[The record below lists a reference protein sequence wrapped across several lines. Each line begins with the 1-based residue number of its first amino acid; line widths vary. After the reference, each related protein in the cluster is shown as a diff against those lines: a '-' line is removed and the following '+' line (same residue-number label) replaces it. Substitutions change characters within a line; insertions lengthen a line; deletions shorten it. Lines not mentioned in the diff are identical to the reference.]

1 MINIIILIVASIFF
15 LLFPAISYNQP
26 NLCPNATWNSTAITF
41 ATTTTV
47 GSYPQGIFVD
57 TKNTVYVA
65 HRTNH
70 QVLVW
75 LNGSTT
81 PTGNISGG
89 LNYPYSVFVT
99 DIGDIYVDNGYSN
112 EQVDK
117 WTSNST
123 ISVPAMYMCGQCYGL
138 FVDITNTLYCSVF
151 SYHQVISNSQR
162 QGSNTWTIVA
172 GNGVAALS
180 STSLYNP
187 RGIFVD
193 KNLNLYVADS
203 ENDRIQFFPPGQLIG
218 TTLAGTGA
226 SGTIAL
232 LYPTA
237 VVLDADGYLFIV
249 DCYYHRIIGQGPNG
263 FRCIAACS
271 GAGSTSSQLYYPLTL
286 SFDTYGNIFVTDQ
299 DNHRIQKF
307 LLSTN
312 SCTISYN
319 QPKFSAYASWS
330 GNAITF
336 ATIGTVGAAP
346 YGIFVDINNTVYVA
360 NRASSLIQ
368 VWSEGSNIPTRNIT
382 SGLAYPYSVFV
393 KNNGDIYVD
402 NGYSNNRVDKWILN
416 LSTSSSVMYVKQA
429 CYSLFIDI
437 NNNLYCSMYDAH
449 QVVTKSLNSNSS
461 MWIVAAGESCA
472 GSTYNKLYY
481 PRGIFVDTNLNL
493 YVADCG
499 NNRVQLF
506 PSGQVT
512 ATTVAGSA
520 AIGTISLYCPSGVVL
535 DGDGYLFIVD
545 SYNHRIVA
553 SGPTGFRC
561 IVGCSTVAGS
571 SSSQLIYPSLLS
583 FDSYGNIF
591 VTDRDNS
598 RIQKFIL
605 IPNTTYPFSFNQ
617 PNFCPSTTWYL
628 DGITFANSSMV
639 GLEPYGL
646 FVSINN
652 TVYVA
657 DRQNGRIIVWLEGSL
672 YPDKIISGAAS
683 FPLSL
688 FATLSD
694 DIYIDNGVSYSRIDK
709 WPRNSNSSVITM
721 TIVEE
726 CYSIFVDISNTIYC
740 AMTFYHQIAKKWLNN
755 NGTTLTV
762 AAGTGAAGGAS
773 NQLYY
778 PAGIFVDVNFN
789 LYVGDCGNDRVQ
801 MFSLGQV
808 NGIAIAG
815 AGAPGTITLDCP
827 HAITFDA
834 NGYLFIVDHYNH
846 RIVGSGPYGF
856 RCLFGCT
863 TIPGSAP
870 SQLYYPRTFGFDSYG
885 NLFVA
890 EQYNHRIHKFILA
903 SNSCSLSYN
912 QPKFCP
918 DALWYSNASTFA
930 SNTTIGSLP
939 YGIFIDGINNVYVPS
954 KLYRTV
960 LVWSQW
966 SNTPTGNIS
975 IYLNRTFSLFVSITG
990 DIYVDNGYSNG
1001 RVDKFIF
1008 NTSNIV
1014 TVMNIN
1020 GSCYSLFLD
1029 IKNYLYCSLKDF
1041 HQVVKI
1047 LLNNGTNMPTIAAGN
1062 GSAGSASNMLDSQ
1075 QGIYVDS
1082 NLNLYIADCGNDR
1095 IQRFQFGQL
1104 NGVTLAGSGA
1114 SGTITLDCPTD
1125 IVLDNDGY
1133 LFIVDSNNHRIV
1145 ASSSYGFRCLIGC
1158 SGGGSSSSQL
1168 SYPQS
1173 MAFDSYGNMFVTDR
1187 NNSRVQQFIFNN
1199 SPCTVQT
1206 TIQST
1211 VVLTTNAVQTTITL
1225 ATTTIGTTSALT
1237 TAAIKSTMA
1246 PAVSTVDTT
1255 VVSITAAAGTTE
1267 TPTTS
1272 ILAVAQTSITSHIES
1287 TAVSTTS
1294 TPIITNPPATST
1306 VETTETPMTSV
1317 PTTSEVP
1324 TTSTIETTEAPTT
1337 SAPITSEAPTTSTIE
1352 TTAALTTSVFIT
1364 TETSATSTVET
1375 TEAPMTS
1382 VPTTSDAPTTS
1393 TIETTEAPMTSAPIT
1408 SEAPTTSTIETTEAP
1423 TTSAPIT
1430 SEAPTTSTIE
1440 TTEAP
1445 MTSVPTTTE
1454 IPATSTIE
1462 TTESPMTSD
1471 VKTTDTLTTSA
1482 PDTTTVPTTTTIKT
1496 SAAAITSAVLSTVD
1510 ATTTLFA
1517 IGLLH
1522 QIFFLKA
1529 YIGIFTV
1536 IDRITTNIIETTDVK
1551 SSTQL
1556 EKEEI
1561 SSTQQQSSIITIS
1574 TTSESL
1580 ITNESCFSPTV
1591 TLIPGKSS
1599 LTSPLQY
1606 RRSQDFSIIS
1616 IIQLNCQGSLSTII
1630 TWSIKNCSSSCSFQ
1644 IQLSEKVITTLSELY
1659 IPSRSLAY
1667 GIYEFKIIVA
1677 QVDLSSLISTASAY
1691 VRITPSGITANLVQL
1706 GTSMITRGS
1715 EQDLLLDPGTF
1726 SIDPDEDSFDA
1737 SKWKYEYYCRIY
1749 GLYNFPNLRGILLSI
1764 DDNRTD
1770 PSNPSCLSNRSN
1782 NGRAWQYTNSTIS
1795 PKSSITIL
1803 SGSLQSNRTY
1813 QFLVYME
1820 NRRNSSIQATGYLLV
1835 KVEDTRPQLIAV
1847 GCVISTM
1854 CLPNLEFQLVNP
1866 TTQVALFSICVG
1878 SCTNIQNITWNIYQ
1892 GSDNSS
1898 SNNTRWILFNQMISY
1913 ENIWF
1918 FGRNTTNFTAT
1929 NKLFLENPQITLW
1942 RFEVVY
1948 ALTTETSTSAL
1959 NFAINQPPYNGSC
1972 SMNPLNGTTSTLFTI
1987 SCSDW
1992 FDEDGIKDYSLYV
2005 WTKDSSERLIIAFS
2019 PVSIFQVRL
2028 PAGDDQTS
2036 ILNIVIYIRD
2046 ILDCLT
2052 EMNMSSVSIV
2062 PDSTSITDLINNL
2075 QSSSNEIENNPI
2087 VQLLASGNQNIV
2099 GQIITS
2105 ISQQFN
2111 KMNNESL
2118 DNAASNGVPLA
2129 SISVASLGSTRSQ
2142 EIFIPLNESA
2152 LTEYNKELNSQANV
2166 RDYLI
2171 TFTNKLAITTSNS
2184 IKLQS
2189 TSLAQLTQATNQL
2202 TRSSSLLASNK
2213 CHQLSL
2219 ALHSMATKI
2228 SYEDVQAA
2236 STQLIQCGTNVLTA
2250 INGAIQQRTSLLNL
2264 DLSRSNELPI
2274 DYETD
2279 LESEWSNL
2287 NLFADGNDFSMET
2300 IEKNRNIYYQ
2310 KQAANQ
2316 IENQVKEMMEL
2327 LTSSLNIHLN
2337 LGQNLLINTSETFMS
2352 LETISVESLSNRIV
2366 KQVGNAQFRIPS
2378 NLTFDKIDNF
2388 SISLRSMMNP
2398 LAPFGNS
2405 KSGLNQNLSRSISL
2419 SILDHNE
2426 NEISIRTNL
2435 IEPIQLIIP
2444 RDPNL
2449 IIPSMILQNVTST
2462 NNTPHNQLF
2471 YLNYINIT
2479 NNLTVSIHFEVYPL
2493 NINLAYLFIYK
2504 FDETPLLN
2512 SSINLIDGWTL
2523 FCPSDLT
2530 NENIYKYFI
2539 NNQQTSGHQSLIFG
2553 LRELSSIEMIEFCLN
2568 SSYINLPITDERYN
2582 FTSNYE
2588 LRIYTSGCYYLD
2600 SNNNWKSDGL
2610 IVGSLTNHYET
2621 ECLATHL
2628 TTFAG
2633 GFIVL
2638 PSPINWSYVFSNADF
2653 MRNKTIYLTVI
2664 SFSIIYIILMIYA
2677 RFKDKKDIEKL
2688 GVTPLSDNIKSDQY
2702 FYEILVFTGR
2712 RVNAGT
2718 KSKVRFILSG
2728 ANDETNVRTF
2738 SDSHRKIFQR
2748 GGIDAFIMAV
2758 PKSLGLLNYIRI
2770 WHDNTGQ
2777 GSLASW
2783 FLKYIIVRD
2792 LQTMEN
2798 FHFISQQW
2806 FAVEKDDGLIERIL
2820 PVANEIEKHQ
2830 FSYVLSKKAY
2840 HSISDSHLWFSI
2852 FSRPPSNKF
2861 TRVQRCTCCFVLL
2874 FISMLLNIMYYDLST
2889 EAKSSN
2895 KTEGS
2900 SLSIGPLHITPEQ
2913 IGIGIMVELLSLI
2926 PSLLIVQ
2933 FFRRIRT
2940 RQQISPIYETLYSI
2954 KPLVQVSRNVNAIKN
2969 KRIIIRFPW
2978 WCLFI
2983 AYTVSFLMI
2992 AVSIL
2997 FIIARGIEFGDLKT
3011 QKWLT
3016 SILTGFFSSILL
3028 TQPIKIVCSA
3038 IFFACF
3044 LRNSNEDEETNEYID
3059 DNRIDLN
3066 NNEDY
3071 LHSIEYDSLCN
3082 SQSGKL
3088 MNRLNKN
3095 ELANARQY
3103 RLKEIRMWSIIREF
3117 FIYLTFLTL
3126 ICIIAYSNC
3135 EYNSFLQVHHLRK
3148 YFFNSKQIS
3157 YDYTEIST
3165 IDECWNWLENSFV
3178 SNLRAQQWYNGET
3191 PRNMNGY
3198 INDKSN
3204 RIIGWSTMRQLRIKS
3219 NLCSD
3224 QRIISICNND
3234 YSLFNEEKHSFQP
3247 GWINQTSTELEYS
3260 SSILKAFK
3268 YTTSDKLDTYIYI
3281 GQYET
3286 YSGGGYIYEFRGRLS
3301 DLKSNLSKLHQL
3313 GWIDDKTRAIFI
3325 QLTLYNP
3332 NVQLFTSVTFLV
3344 EFLSTGSISPTAR
3357 FEPLNFYVFTSVLQ
3371 LACTICYM
3379 FFIIYFMII
3388 EIRLLFKLKL
3398 NYFRQFRS
3406 LIELGIIICS
3416 LGSVVVYIWRFQE
3429 FKRISRLFKET
3440 NGYVYINLQLAV
3452 YVNDLLT
3459 FFLGFCCFFGTIKFV
3474 HLFRFNQRISLFT
3487 ETLRYAG
3494 KELVSFSMMF
3504 AIVFMSFL
3512 SLFYLLFVSKIWSCS
3527 SLLSSAQML
3536 FEMTLM
3542 KFDASELIGADAIIG
3557 PLCFSTFI
3565 LLVVFVC
3572 LSMFISIINDSFRCA
3587 RENQVEDQDILS
3599 FMLNKLLNWI
3609 RMKALSRSQITEKQD
3624 SRMRAQYFHP
3634 IENFPDR
3641 IDQLLEAISRL
3652 YISQQADLLR
3662 LEKAGV

>member
-1 MINIIILIVASIFF
+1 LIC
-15 LLFPAISYNQP
+15 LLFSAISYNQP
-26 NLCPNATWNSTAITF
+26 KLCPNATWNSTAITF
-41 ATTTTV
+41 ATSSVV

-57 TKNTVYVA
+57 TNNTVYVA
-65 HRTNH
+65 HRTNNA
-70 QVLVW
+70 VLVW
-75 LNGSTT
+75 FNESTT
-81 PTGNISGG
+81 LTQNISGG
-89 LNYPYSVFVT
+89 LSYPYGIFVT

-112 EQVDK
+112 SRVDK
-117 WTSNST
+117 WRSNAT
-123 ISVPAMYMCGQCYGL
+123 TSVPAMYMCGQCYGL
-138 FVDITNTLYCSVF
+138 FVDIKDTLYCSLF

-203 ENDRIQFFPPGQLIG
+203 ENDRIQFFPPGQLNG
-218 TTLAGTGA
+218 TTLVGTGA

-232 LYPTA
+232 LYPTS

-249 DCYYHRIIGQGPNG
+249 DCYYHRIVGSSSNG

-271 GAGSTSSQLYYPLTL
+271 GAGSISSQLYYPLTL
-286 SFDTYGNIFVTDQ
+286 SFDSYGNILVTDQ
-299 DNHRIQKF
+299 YNHRIQKF

-312 SCTISYN
+312 SCNGATTATTMSTVTSSMSTFQQTTSSISMSYSNAVSYN
-319 QPKFSAYASWS
+319 QPKFSAYTSWS

-336 ATIGTVGAAP
+336 ASTGTVGAAP

-360 NRASSLIQ
+360 NRANSLVQ
-368 VWSEGSNIPTRNIT
+368 VWLEGSNIPTRNIT
-382 SGLAYPYSVFV
+382 NGLYLPYSIFV
-393 KNNGDIYVD
+393 TINGDIYVD
-402 NGYSNNRVDKWILN
+402 NGNLNKRVDKWILN
-416 LSTSSSVMYVKQA
+416 GTISSSVMYVTQE
-429 CYSLFIDI
+429 CFGIFVDI
-437 NNNLYCSMYDAH
+437 KNNLHCSMYNVH
-449 QVVTKSLNSNSS
+449 QVATKSLNGNSS
-461 MWIVAAGESCA
+461 MWIVSAGTGCV
-472 GSTYNKLYY
+472 GSASNQLYY
-481 PRGIFVDTNLNL
+481 PRGIFVDTDLNL

-506 PSGQVT
+506 QSGQVI
-512 ATTVAGSA
+512 ATTVAGDA
-520 AIGTISLYCPSGVVL
+520 APGTISLYCPSGVVL
-535 DGDGYLFIVD
+535 DGNGYLFIVD
-545 SYNHRIVA
+545 SYHHRIVA
-553 SGPTGFRC
+553 QSSNGFRC
-561 IVGCSTVAGS
+561 IIGCSAVAGS
-571 SSSQLIYPSLLS
+571 TSSQLNNPSHLS

-598 RIQKFIL
+598 RVQKFIL

-617 PNFCPSTTWYL
+617 PYFCPSTTWYL
-628 DGITFANSSMV
+628 DGITFANSSIV

-652 TVYVA
+652 TLYVA
-657 DRQNGRIIVWLEGSL
+657 DRQNGRIVIWLEGSV

-694 DIYIDNGVSYSRIDK
+694 DIYIDNGVSYARVDM
-709 WPRNSNSSVITM
+709 WPRNSNSSVIAM

-726 CYSIFVDISNTIYC
+726 CYSIFVDLQNTLYC
-740 AMTFYHQIAKKWLNN
+740 AMTFYHQIAKKWLND

-762 AAGTGAAGGAS
+762 AAGNGAAGS
-773 NQLYY
+773 TPYQLYY
-778 PAGIFVDVNFN
+778 PAGLYVDVKFN
-789 LYVGDCGNDRVQ
+789 LYVGDCGNDRIQ
-801 MFSLGQV
+801 MFPLGQV
-808 NGIAIAG
+808 NGITIAG
-815 AGAPGTITLDCP
+815 NGAPGTITLDCP
-827 HAITFDA
+827 NAITFDA
-834 NGYLFIVDHYNH
+834 NGYLFIVDNYNH
-846 RIVGSGPYGF
+846 RIIGSGPYGF

-863 TIPGSAP
+863 SIPGSAP

-885 NLFVA
+885 NLFLA
-890 EQYNHRIHKFILA
+890 DQYNHRIQKFILA
-903 SNSCSLSYN
+903 SNSCSISYN

-930 SNTTIGSLP
+930 TNITIGSLP
-939 YGIFIDGINNVYVPS
+939 YSIFIDGINNVFVPS
-954 KLYRTV
+954 RLYRTV
-960 LVWSQW
+960 SVWSQW
-966 SNTPTGNIS
+966 SNTPTNNIS
-975 IYLNRTFSLFVSITG
+975 SYLNSTFSLFVSITG
-990 DIYVDNGYSNG
+990 DIYIDNGYSNG

-1008 NTSNIV
+1008 NTSNSV
-1014 TVMNIN
+1014 TVMNTN
-1020 GSCYSLFLD
+1020 GSCFGLFLD
-1029 IKNYLYCSLKDF
+1029 ITNYLYCSLRDF
-1041 HQVVKI
+1041 HQVVKL
-1047 LLNNGTNMPTIAAGN
+1047 LLNNGTNIPTIAAGT
-1062 GSAGSASNMLDSQ
+1062 GFAGSASNMLDSP
-1075 QGIYVDS
+1075 QGIYVD
-1082 NLNLYIADCGNDR
+1082 NYLNLYIADCGNDR

-1104 NGVTLAGSGA
+1104 NGVTLAGNGT

-1125 IVLDNDGY
+1125 IVLDSDGY
-1133 LFIVDSNNHRIV
+1133 LFIVDSNNHRIIG
-1145 ASSSYGFRCLIGC
+1145 SSSYGFRCLVGC
-1158 SGGGSSSSQL
+1158 SGGGSLSNQL

-1187 NNSRVQQFIFNN
+1187 NNSRVQKFILKNN
-1199 SPCTVQT
+1199 TCTIPTTIQT
-1206 TIQST
+1206 TIVSTTNALQST
-1211 VVLTTNAVQTTITL
+1211 VTL
-1225 ATTTIGTTSALT
+1225 ATTTIDTTAVPITTALQSTLDST
-1237 TAAIKSTMA
+1237 TAAA
-1246 PAVSTVDTT
+1246 Q
-1255 VVSITAAAGTTE
+1255 TTE
-1267 TPTTS
+1267 TETTS
-1272 ILAVAQTSITSHIES
+1272 ILALVQMSTTSYIES
-1287 TAVSTTS
+1287 TTVSIKT
-1294 TPIITNPPATST
+1294 TPIMIYS
-1306 VETTETPMTSV
+1306 
-1317 PTTSEVP
+1317 
-1324 TTSTIETTEAPTT
+1324 
-1337 SAPITSEAPTTSTIE
+1337 
-1352 TTAALTTSVFIT
+1352 
-1364 TETSATSTVET
+1364 SATSTVET
-1375 TEAPMTS
+1375 TE
-1382 VPTTSDAPTTS
+1382 VPTTNH
-1393 TIETTEAPMTSAPIT
+1393 IETTEAL
-1408 SEAPTTSTIETTEAP
+1408 
-1423 TTSAPIT
+1423 TTSAPT
-1430 SEAPTTSTIE
+1430 PSK
-1440 TTEAP
+1440 
-1445 MTSVPTTTE
+1445 
-1454 IPATSTIE
+1454 IPATSTE
-1462 TTESPMTSD
+1462 ATTEGP
-1471 VKTTDTLTTSA
+1471 TTSSSITTEVPTMSTTKSTEISTTSYITTTHTLITST
-1482 PDTTTVPTTTTIKT
+1482 PDTSEIPTTTAMET
-1496 SAAAITSAVLSTVD
+1496 SETATTSIILSTID
-1510 ATTTLFA
+1510 ASTTT
-1517 IGLLH
+1517 
-1522 QIFFLKA
+1522 IFP
-1529 YIGIFTV
+1529 
-1536 IDRITTNIIETTDVK
+1536 IDRITTNIVETTDTRI
-1551 SSTQL
+1551 STQL
-1556 EKEEI
+1556 EQET
-1561 SSTQQQSSIITIS
+1561 SSIQQQQSSIITIA
-1574 TTSESL
+1574 TTSETP

-1591 TLIPGKSS
+1591 ILIPGKSS

-1616 IIQLNCQGSLSTII
+1616 IIQLNCPGLISTIT
-1630 TWSIKNCSSSCSFQ
+1630 TWTIKNCSSSCSYQ
-1644 IQLSEKVITTLSELY
+1644 IQLNEKVITTLSELY
-1659 IPSRSLAY
+1659 IPSRTLDY
-1667 GIYEFKIIVA
+1667 GVYELKLTVTL
-1677 QVDLSSLISTASAY
+1677 VDLPSLTSSSSAY

-1706 GTSMITRGS
+1706 GTSLITRGNQ
-1715 EQDLLLDPGTF
+1715 QDLLLDPGTF

-1749 GLYNFPNLRGILLSI
+1749 GLYNFPNLQGILLSI

-1770 PSNPSCLSNRSN
+1770 PSSPSCLSNRSTLH
-1782 NGRAWQYTNSTIS
+1782 YTNSSIS

-1803 SGSLQSNRTY
+1803 AGSLQANRTY

-1835 KVEDTRPQLIAV
+1835 KIEETRPQLIAV

-1898 SNNTRWILFNQMISY
+1898 SNTTQWILFNQMISY

-1929 NKLFLENPQITLW
+1929 NKLFLENPQINLW

-1948 ALTTETSTSAL
+1948 ALTSETSTSAL

-1972 SMNPLNGTTSTLFTI
+1972 SINPLNGTTSTLFTV
-1987 SCSDW
+1987 SCPDW

-2005 WTKDSSERLIIAFS
+2005 WTKYSLERLMIAFS
-2019 PVSIFQVRL
+2019 PVSLFQVHL
-2028 PAGDDQTS
+2028 PVGDDQTF
-2036 ILNIVIYIRD
+2036 ILNIVIYVRD
-2046 ILDCLT
+2046 LLDCLT
-2052 EMNMSSVSIV
+2052 EVNMSSVSVV
-2062 PDSTSITDLINNL
+2062 PDSSAITNLINNL
-2075 QSSSNEIENNPI
+2075 QSSSNSIQNNPI

-2099 GQIITS
+2099 GQVITS
-2105 ISQQFN
+2105 VSQQFN
-2111 KMNNESL
+2111 KMNSESL

-2129 SISVASLGSTRSQ
+2129 SISIASLGSTNSQ
-2142 EIFIPLNESA
+2142 EISTSLNASA

-2189 TSLAQLTQATNQL
+2189 SSLAQLTQATNQL
-2202 TRSSSLLASNK
+2202 TRASSLLASNK
-2213 CHQLSL
+2213 CYQLSL

-2228 SYEDVQAA
+2228 PYEDVQVA
-2236 STQLIQCGTNVLTA
+2236 STQLIQCATNVLTA
-2250 INGAIQQRTSLLNL
+2250 INGPIQQRTSLLNL

-2274 DYETD
+2274 DYDTD

-2287 NLFADGNDFSMET
+2287 NLFADGNDFSIET

-2310 KQAANQ
+2310 KQAADQ
-2316 IENQVKEMMEL
+2316 IETQVKEIISL

-2337 LGQNLLINTSETFMS
+2337 LGQNLFINTSETFMS
-2352 LETISVESLSNRIV
+2352 LETISVESLSNRII

-2378 NLTFDKIDNF
+2378 NFTFNKTNNF

-2398 LAPFGNS
+2398 LASFGNS
-2405 KSGLNQNLSRSISL
+2405 KSGSNQNLSRSISL
-2419 SILDHNE
+2419 SIHVHNE
-2426 NEISIRTNL
+2426 NEISLQTTL
-2435 IEPIQLIIP
+2435 TEPIQLIIP

-2449 IIPSMILQNVTST
+2449 IIPSMILQNVTSI
-2462 NNTPHNQLF
+2462 NNTAHNQLF
-2471 YLNYINIT
+2471 YFNYINIT
-2479 NNLTVSIHFEVYPL
+2479 NNLSVSIHFEVHPL
-2493 NINLAYLFIYK
+2493 NISLGYLFIYK
-2504 FDETPLLN
+2504 FDQTPLLN
-2512 SSINLIDGWTL
+2512 SSINPIDRWTL
-2523 FCPSDLT
+2523 FCPSIDLT
-2530 NENIYKYFI
+2530 NENLYKYFI
-2539 NNQQTSGHQSLIFG
+2539 NNQQTLGHQSLIFG
-2553 LRELSSIEMIEFCLN
+2553 LRELNSEELIEFCSN
-2568 SSYINLPITDERYN
+2568 SSYVNPPITDEKFN

-2621 ECLATHL
+2621 ECFTTHL

-2638 PSPINWSYVFSNADF
+2638 PSPINWSYVFANADF
-2653 MRNKTIYLTVI
+2653 MRNKTIYLTII
-2664 SFSIIYIILMIYA
+2664 SVSVIYIILMIYA
-2677 RFKDKKDIEKL
+2677 RYNDKKDIEKL
-2688 GVTPLSDNIKSDQY
+2688 GVPPLVDNMKSDQY
-2702 FYEILVFTGR
+2702 FYEILVFTGQR
-2712 RVNAGT
+2712 IDAGT
-2718 KSKVRFILSG
+2718 KSKVQFILSG
-2728 ANDETNVRTF
+2728 TNDETNVRTF

-2777 GSLASW
+2777 GSSASW

-2820 PVANEIEKHQ
+2820 PVASEIEKRN

-2852 FSRPPSNKF
+2852 FSRPMSNTF

-2874 FISMLLNIMYYDLST
+2874 FTSMLLNILYYDLSA

-2900 SLSIGPLHITPEQ
+2900 SLSIGPLHITSEQ
-2913 IGIGIMVELLSLI
+2913 IGIGIMVELLSLVL
-2926 PSLLIVQ
+2926 SLLIVQ
-2933 FFRRIRT
+2933 FFRRIRI
-2940 RQQISPIYETLYSI
+2940 RQQISRVHQTLYTI
-2954 KPLVQVSRNVNAIKN
+2954 KPFLQINPRNMNSTKR

-2983 AYTVSFLMI
+2983 AYALSFLII
-2992 AVSIL
+2992 AISIL

-3028 TQPIKIVCSA
+3028 TQPIKIICTA

-3044 LRNSNEDEETNEYID
+3044 LQNLNEDEEANEYID
-3059 DNRIDLN
+3059 DYGIGLN
-3066 NNEDY
+3066 NNEEY
-3071 LHSIEYDSLCN
+3071 LHSIEYDSLFN
-3082 SQSGKL
+3082 SQSEKL
-3088 MNRLNKN
+3088 MNRLDET

-3103 RLKEIRMWSIIREF
+3103 RLKEIQMWSLIREL

-3148 YFFNSKQIS
+3148 YFFNTKQIN
-3157 YDYTEIST
+3157 YDYTKIST
-3165 IDECWNWLENSFV
+3165 INEYWTWLENSFV
-3178 SNLRAQQWYNGET
+3178 SNLRAQQWYNGEN
-3191 PRNMNGY
+3191 PRNLNGF

-3224 QRIISICNND
+3224 QRIISTCKND
-3234 YSLFNEEKHSFQP
+3234 YSLFNEEKDSFQP
-3247 GWINQTSTELEYS
+3247 GWIKQTSKEIEYS
-3260 SSILKAFK
+3260 SSILNAFK
-3268 YTTSDKLDTYIYI
+3268 YTTSNKLDTYITI
-3281 GQYET
+3281 GQHET
-3286 YSGGGYIYEFRGRLS
+3286 YSGGGYVYEFRGRLS

-3313 GWIDDKTRAIFI
+3313 EWIDDKTRAIFI
-3325 QLTLYNP
+3325 QLILYNP
-3332 NVQLFTSVTFLV
+3332 NVQLFTSVTFLI

-3357 FEPLNFYVFTSVLQ
+3357 FEPLNFYMFTSVLQ
-3371 LACTICYM
+3371 LVCTICYM
-3379 FFIIYFMII
+3379 FFIIYFIII
-3388 EIRLLFKLKL
+3388 EIRLLFELKL
-3398 NYFRQFRS
+3398 NYFHQFRS
-3406 LIELGIIICS
+3406 FIELGIIICS
-3416 LGSVVVYIWRFQE
+3416 LGSVGVYIWRFQE
-3429 FKRISRLFKET
+3429 YKRISHLFKET

-3459 FFLGFCCFFGTIKFV
+3459 FFLGYCCFFGMIKFV
-3474 HLFRFNQRISLFT
+3474 HLFRINQRISLFT
-3487 ETLRYAG
+3487 ETLRYAR

-3504 AIVFMSFL
+3504 SIVFMSFL
-3512 SLFYLLFVSKIWSCS
+3512 SLFYLLFVSKMSSCS

-3542 KFDASELIGADAIIG
+3542 KFDASELIEADAVIG
-3557 PLCFSTFI
+3557 PLCFSIFI

-3587 RENQVEDQDILS
+3587 RENQIQDQDILS
-3599 FMLNKLLNWI
+3599 FTLNQFLHWI
-3609 RMKALSRSQITEKQD
+3609 RIIKPSRSQIAEEQD
-3624 SRMRAQYFHP
+3624 SRMRSQYFHP

-3641 IDQLLEAISRL
+3641 IDQLLKAITRL
-3652 YISQQADLLR
+3652 HINQQVDLLR
-3662 LEKAGV
+3662 LQKAGV